1 MSRHLPRARP
11 GRPILRR
18 GPDRL
23 QVGLDPASALVVQG
37 LSDVASAALLRLDGR
52 TGRHDLVRAAPEL
65 AAVLDALQRE
75 GVLADDEPG
84 TTLAAWRR
92 ERHAPDLAALALVAG
107 TTRAAEQVLARRA
120 RSTVVVRGNDRAA
133 AHVAVGLAAAG
144 VGTVALEGPDRPAA
158 ADDVTGVSPW
168 EPGVSWREQ
177 VSEAVRRLGT
187 HPVRV
192 GVRPPALVVVC
203 AAADADLPWTDPE
216 LCDDL
221 LADGVV
227 HLPVAVAGAAARVG
241 PTVVP
246 GLTPCLWCLDLRAAD
261 ADPAWPALADQL
273 RLRHPVARAHDGV
286 LATAAAALAVAEVL
300 QVVDGSGEPATY
312 AAALELR
319 APAALPR
326 EVPVVRHPVCG
337 CGWDDNRGRMSA

>member
-1 MSRHLPRARP
+1 M
-11 GRPILRR
+11 
-18 GPDRL
+18 
-23 QVGLDPASALVVQG
+23 
-37 LSDVASAALLRLDGR
+37 
-52 TGRHDLVRAAPEL
+52 
-65 AAVLDALQRE
+65 
-75 GVLADDEPG
+75 
-84 TTLAAWRR
+84 
-92 ERHAPDLAALALVAG
+92 
-107 TTRAAEQVLARRA
+107 
-120 RSTVVVRGNDRAA
+120 VRGNDRAA

-144 VGTVALEGPDRPAA
+144 VGTVALEGPDRPTA

-168 EPGVSWREQ
+168 SPASPGASRCPRP
-177 VSEAVRRLGT
+177 APARA

-246 GLTPCLWCLDLRAAD
+246 GLTPCLWCLDLRSAD
-261 ADPAWPALADQL
+261 SDPAWPALDQL

-326 EVPVVRHPVCG
+326 EDPVVCHPVCG
-337 CGWDDNRGRMSA
+337 CGWDDNRGRMTA